1 MDDSQRNEARTPQDR
16 KYVTEHELYRVL
28 DESLWQVERQRV
40 DEEATGDSK

>member
-1 MDDSQRNEARTPQDR
+1 MDDSQRSGARTPQDR

-40 DEEATGDSK
+40 DEDPSTESE